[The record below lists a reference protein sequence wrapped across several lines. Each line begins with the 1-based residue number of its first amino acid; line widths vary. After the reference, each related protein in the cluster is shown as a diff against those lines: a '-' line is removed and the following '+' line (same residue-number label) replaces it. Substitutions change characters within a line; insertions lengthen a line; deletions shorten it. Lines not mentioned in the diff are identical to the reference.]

1 MRIVSLCEEHLAGAA
16 RLEELCFSAP
26 WSVSSLQFLL
36 RDGNFGLVVLCD
48 DVVAGYVGVL
58 AIPPDEWE
66 ITNVAVD
73 PDFRRRGMGEA
84 LMCALAD
91 KAAQAG
97 VTRISLEVRVSN
109 AAAIGL
115 YRKLGFV
122 DCGVRKNFYSAP
134 REDGVIMEKLF

>member
-58 AIPPDEWE
+58 AIHP
-66 ITNVAVD
+66 TNGKL
-73 PDFRRRGMGEA
+73 PMWPLTPTF
-84 LMCALAD
+84 AD
-91 KAAQAG
+91 GGWAK
-97 VTRISLEVRVSN
+97 R
-109 AAAIGL
+109 
-115 YRKLGFV
+115 
-122 DCGVRKNFYSAP
+122 
-134 REDGVIMEKLF
+134 

>member
-1 MRIVSLCEEHLAGAA
+1 MPPVKMRGDGRMAKDPKKTLF
-16 RLEELCFSAP
+16 RLLSY
-26 WSVSSLQFLL
+26 LKH
-36 RDGNFGLVVLCD
+36 
-48 DVVAGYVGVL
+48 YVGVL

-73 PDFRRRGMGEA
+73 PDFRRQGMGEA
-84 LMCALAD
+84 LMRALAD

-97 VTRISLEVRVSN
+97 VARISLEVRVSN
-109 AAAIGL
+109 GAAIGL

>member
-1 MRIVSLCEEHLAGAA
+1 MRIAVLGEEHLTGVA
-16 RLEELCFSAP
+16 RLEEQCFSAP
-26 WSVSSLQFLL
+26 WSVSSLRLLL
-36 RDGNFGLVVLCD
+36 RDGNFGLVMLCD

-97 VTRISLEVRVSN
+97 VARISLEVRVSN
-109 AAAIGL
+109 GAAIGL